1 MNVSLGVASTGSVVA
16 QRTFPALGRD
26 DLRRYAEA
34 SGDLNPL
41 HLDSAFARSAGFDDV
56 IVHGML
62 GMALLGRLL
71 NEAFPAQPLLHFR
84 SRFRNVIPVGKAIV
98 CKATLTASYG
108 GVADLALAAATE
120 GGSLAIEGSARL
132 RVESTA

>member
-1 MNVSLGVASTGSVVA
+1 MTGSLKFAAVGTVVA
-16 QRTFPALGRD
+16 QRTFPALDRE

-34 SGDLNPL
+34 SGDQNPL
-41 HLDSAFARSAGFDDV
+41 HLETAFARGAGFDDV

-71 NEAFPAQPLLHFR
+71 DEAFPAQPLLHFR
-84 SRFRNVIPVGKAIV
+84 SRFRNVIPVGRAIV
-98 CKATLTASYG
+98 CKATLTASDG

-120 GGSLAIEGSARL
+120 GGPVAIEGSARL
-132 RVESTA
+132 LVENIA